1 MFSVV
6 LALCFLLR
14 IVRRSRHFA
23 PKFIESH
30 FGTAARLTLKS
41 LERVIIKLERRR
53 ADVEFLKLCQIYC
66 LTPKF
71 TRFKLHKPWLQSISQ
86 TRQLRKKLVAVEIQD
101 HLKAIGR
108 LERQAPHWTQQLA
121 SSIGQVSMLY
131 AKCFL
136 ETRRKE
142 EHAIC
147 NHRHN
152 QKLLRL
158 GLDITKMAPDN
169 STI

>member
-1 MFSVV
+1 M
-6 LALCFLLR
+6 
-14 IVRRSRHFA
+14 
-23 PKFIESH
+23 
-30 FGTAARLTLKS
+30 
-41 LERVIIKLERRR
+41 
-53 ADVEFLKLCQIYC
+53 
-66 LTPKF
+66 
-71 TRFKLHKPWLQSISQ
+71 
-86 TRQLRKKLVAVEIQD
+86 VAVEIQD
-101 HLKAIGR
+101 HLKEIGR
-108 LERQAPHWTQQLA
+108 LERQARHRTQLLA

-131 AKCFL
+131 AKRFL

-158 GLDITKMAPDN
+158 GLDITKMAPGN